1 MSLIK
6 PTESFNLLI
15 TLRGQKGE
23 GAGEEAMGL
32 EEIEMALQNEERV
45 LNFKESN
52 FPNVILIDLDME
64 PLDAVKLLSNAS
76 TNVISKVVIIEKV
89 VRTRLESILE
99 QVGNLASNR
108 VVQGDSFKVVCD
120 LRGRKYF
127 TSTEELVEKV
137 TEELVEKFNLEAN
150 CPDLDWVV
158 QIEVVG
164 ENTGISV
171 LDPEM
176 ILKKI

>member
-1 MSLIK
+1 VSFIK

-15 TLRGQKGE
+15 TLRGQKGQGE
-23 GAGEEAMGL
+23 GEEAMGL

-76 TNVISKVVIIEKV
+76 TTVISKVVIIEKV

-99 QVGNLASNR
+99 QINNLASNR
-108 VVQGDSFKVVCD
+108 VVQGDSFKVICD

-127 TSTEELVEKV
+127 NSTDELVEKI

-150 CPDLDWVV
+150 GADSDWVV

-164 ENTGISV
+164 ENTGISL